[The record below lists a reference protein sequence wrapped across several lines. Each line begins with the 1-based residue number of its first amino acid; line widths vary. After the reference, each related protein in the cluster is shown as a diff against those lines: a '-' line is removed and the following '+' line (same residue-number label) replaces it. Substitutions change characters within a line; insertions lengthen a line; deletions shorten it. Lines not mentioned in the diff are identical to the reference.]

1 LKADASIPELGQS
14 SGNALMSTSGL
25 LWREREREGEERLQ
39 RSRERERCTFSDS
52 TEGK

>member
-25 LWREREREGEERLQ
+25 LWRERERERGRGEATEVK
-39 RSRERERCTFSDS
+39 REGEMHFF
-52 TEGK
+52 